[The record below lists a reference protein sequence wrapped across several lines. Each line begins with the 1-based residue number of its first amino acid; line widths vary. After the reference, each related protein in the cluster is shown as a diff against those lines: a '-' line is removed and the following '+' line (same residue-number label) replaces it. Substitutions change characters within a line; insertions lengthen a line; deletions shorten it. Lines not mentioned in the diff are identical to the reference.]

1 MGHLKLLYLTITT
14 VSGVSWNVL
23 YHTCVYS
30 CDFSLFNN
38 KNQIASPDLSDFLAA
53 DVWSYEHQAD
63 FGLLFSA
70 GPVFENT
77 ERVVVNSESVR
88 LGSGSV
94 EAAGRTTRSSASV
107 HTPASHPG
115 SSSYS
120 LLSSESLCRSAQT
133 HITHKFN
140 QTVLTS
146 LHLTLQPLLYCILT
160 HLCHILLYSPAFY
173 LFWKNWLKTLK

>member
-38 KNQIASPDLSDFLAA
+38 KNQMASPDLSDFLAA
-53 DVWSYEHQAD
+53 DVWSYERQAD

-77 ERVVVNSESVR
+77 ERAVVNRESVR
-88 LGSGSV
+88 LGSGPV

-120 LLSSESLCRSAQT
+120 LLNSESLCRSAQT
-133 HITHKFN
+133 HIRQLWH
-140 QTVLTS
+140 
-146 LHLTLQPLLYCILT
+146 HITLQPLLYC
-160 HLCHILLYSPAFY
+160 HLLHLYHILLYSPA
-173 LFWKNWLKTLK
+173 LFLFLKKVIENIEGLVHF